1 MAMESALFIG
11 EFRIETT
18 ISSGFPL
25 ATFDY
30 RMVSSEIAEPSH
42 RPNAVQQRSSWTE
55 PMLPQ
60 RARAE
65 KAVDWHP
72 QRGTVSNEFVFL
84 TGKVSGD

>member
-1 MAMESALFIG
+1 MAMENALFIG
-11 EFRIETT
+11 EFPIETP

-30 RMVSSEIAEPSH
+30 RRVSSEIVEPSH

-65 KAVDWHP
+65 KAV
-72 QRGTVSNEFVFL
+72 G
-84 TGKVSGD
+84 